1 MAFRKMGSFGS
12 GRRREPR
19 LLVEQHQAID
29 VYDLYRRG
37 ALVHSAVT
45 TLQWAGPP
53 ARALQ
58 IRADHGRLFL
68 AVNGGL
74 EELVQLGC
82 EPANWGGDRPSFRC
96 PTCGRRCLQLFLM
109 DRITCRICAGLDY
122 ASRHRDAVI
131 HQIARLRR
139 ELGADPAPFGPL
151 PPRPRGPAAWP
162 YDRLVDQS
170 SRIQSSCSVQPDY
183 CGDRPPASLL
193 NLY

>member
-1 MAFRKMGSFGS
+1 MTFRKMGSFGS

-19 LLVEQHQAID
+19 LLVEQHHAIE

-37 ALVHSAVT
+37 ALVHSAIT

-74 EELVQLGC
+74 EEMVLLGC

-96 PTCGRRCLQLFLM
+96 PTCGRRCLQLYLM
-109 DRITCRICAGLDY
+109 DRVTCRICAGLDY

-162 YDRLVDQS
+162 YDRLVV
-170 SRIQSSCSVQPDY
+170 RIKAAESKALARFSQTIAAIARRHRS
-183 CGDRPPASLL
+183 
-193 NLY
+193 